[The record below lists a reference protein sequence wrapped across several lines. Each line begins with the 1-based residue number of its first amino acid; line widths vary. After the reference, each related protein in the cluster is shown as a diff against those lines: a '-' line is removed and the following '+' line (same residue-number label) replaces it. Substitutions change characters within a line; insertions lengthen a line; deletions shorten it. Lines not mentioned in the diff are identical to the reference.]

1 MIDKVI
7 LLPYIQELRESI
19 NEEYYRSSRLVSLRG
34 FGENEF
40 NVFDLEVDNLLVI
53 IYNLIDNI
61 ILCVNADEL
70 TDEVIMWIE
79 KMLETDVITFKR
91 YSMRMVGLQKLAK
104 DYPGEY
110 EEVLSRLYTSLAVKI
125 VNSYIDKVKMQDND
139 FISYMGVSL
148 K

>member
-19 NEEYYRSSRLVSLRG
+19 NEEYYRSSMLVSLRG

-40 NVFDLEVDNLLVI
+40 NVFDLDVDNFLI
-53 IYNLIDNI
+53 IIKDLIDNI

-79 KMLETDVITFKR
+79 KMLETDVITFRR

>member
-40 NVFDLEVDNLLVI
+40 NVFDLDVDNLLI
-53 IYNLIDNI
+53 IIKDLIDNI

-79 KMLETDVITFKR
+79 KMLETDVITFRR
-91 YSMRMVGLQKLAK
+91 YIMRIVHLQKLAK

-125 VNSYIDKVKMQDND
+125 VNSYINKVKMQDND

>member
-40 NVFDLEVDNLLVI
+40 NVFDLDVDNLLI
-53 IYNLIDNI
+53 IIKDLIDNI

-125 VNSYIDKVKMQDND
+125 VNSYINKVKMQDND